1 MYKNIILITIVA
13 VLSIMTQAFLKKGLQ
28 TIGELK
34 IGSLHDLGIIGLKL
48 IQNKFIIIGLFTA
61 AGGVFLWLTIISR
74 LNLTT
79 AFPIVSGIVFIL
91 LFLISWIFL
100 GEVITVQ
107 KIIGAVAILFGI
119 FMILK

>member
-13 VLSIMTQAFLKKGLQ
+13 VLSIITQAFLKKGLQ
-28 TIGELK
+28 VIGELK
-34 IGSLHDLGIIGLKL
+34 ISSLYDFGAILLKL
-48 IQNKFIIIGLFTA
+48 IQNKFIIFGLFTA
-61 AGGVFLWLTIISR
+61 AGGVFLWLTIISK

-79 AFPIVSGIVFIL
+79 AFPIVSGIAFIL
-91 LFLISWIFL
+91 LFLVSWIFL

-107 KIIGAVAILFGI
+107 KIIGAAAILFGI